1 MIGKLKG
8 IVDAVGPEEAVI
20 DVNGVGYLVACGG
33 RTLTRL
39 PPPGQA
45 VSMFIETHVR
55 EDAIRLFGFLT
66 EEERAW
72 FVRLQHIQGV
82 GARIAL
88 AILDVLTPP
97 ELMNAASLE
106 DQASVARAHG
116 VGSRLAARVVTEL
129 KDKPAPA
136 TRFSGRAAGARKG
149 NGADV
154 ISVAAIAE
162 ARPVGDDEYRLRAD
176 AVSALV
182 NLGLNDA
189 DVRAAVTNARG
200 GFDALPS
207 LDALVR
213 AALKEIGR

>member
-8 IVDAVGPEEAVI
+8 VVDAVGPEEAVV

-39 PPPGQA
+39 PPPGQT

-55 EDAIRLFGFLT
+55 EDAIKLFGFLS

-116 VGSRLAARVVTEL
+116 VGARLAARVVTEL
-129 KDKPAPA
+129 KDKPAPP
-136 TRFSGRAAGARKG
+136 TRFSGRAAGSRKG
-149 NGADV
+149 GAEV
-154 ISVAAIAE
+154 ISVAAIAD

-200 GFDALPS
+200 GFDVPPS
-207 LDALVR
+207 LDALVK
-213 AALKEIGR
+213 AALREIGR